1 MNQMLITA
9 VNHGR
14 YLYVFRLKTIPHTI
28 VLLKE
33 ELNDNKFKNNIAE
46 AISFGVL
53 YQISYKYRSPRTY
66 LFEVGLALTQGQLTL
81 GENYPNLK

>member
-14 YLYVFRLKTIPHTI
+14 YLYVFRLKIIPHTI

-46 AISFGVL
+46 AISFRVL
-53 YQISYKYRSPRTY
+53 YQISYKYRNPRAY
-66 LFEVGLALTQGQLTL
+66 LYEVGLALNQELH
-81 GENYPNLK
+81 

>member
-14 YLYVFRLKTIPHTI
+14 YLYVFRLKTIPYTI

-46 AISFGVL
+46 AISLGLL
-53 YQISYKYRSPRTY
+53 YQISHKYRSPRAY

-81 GENYPNLK
+81 GENYPSLK

>member
-1 MNQMLITA
+1 MNLMLITA

-14 YLYVFRLKTIPHTI
+14 YLYAFRLKIFPHTI

-33 ELNDNKFKNNIAE
+33 ELNDNKFKHNISE

-53 YQISYKYRSPRTY
+53 YQISFKYRSPRAY
-66 LFEVGLALTQGQLTL
+66 LFEAGLALTQGQLTL